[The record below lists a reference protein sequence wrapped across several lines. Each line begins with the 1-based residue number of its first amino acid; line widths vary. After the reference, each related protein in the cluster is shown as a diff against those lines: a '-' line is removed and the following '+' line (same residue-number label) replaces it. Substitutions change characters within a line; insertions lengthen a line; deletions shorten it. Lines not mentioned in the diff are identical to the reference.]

1 MSGIRIF
8 ADLNRHLSD
17 TEFTFSKINEYP
29 KLYHTVRAMLANKIT
44 YSDIIV
50 QNQQLLTWIKELNEF
65 EPNDMLEIHEMS
77 LRQYI
82 SNTWGIIPPSYLQD
96 DELKDIID
104 ILPGLKDKN
113 NFEKSVLEHY
123 FQYSFEVNE
132 FTVITIEEICITANF
147 AEYKNK
153 SQINCIRTILNHQKE
168 KALKNNRNVSLLVE
182 ILFESPEIFVKI
194 VSSFAALK
202 GYPRELRNRF
212 LEEYI
217 SELSNVSIKQFI
229 PNTDFIPIE
238 ITNAIKVE
246 LNSLLNSSQALEEV
260 LEIIRCTSGFLESE
274 FEILIKFINASMHFD
289 RNKLIQE
296 VKSHFNQLL
305 MKRLNL
311 LTELESLVSPSFP
324 TEPNFGTTNEWIDW
338 AELEYLPYRRWQET
352 RKENNELLDAYGNL
366 FSDWIA
372 KNYLEIKYSYPNT
385 VMNLLPSIKQKIDKQ
400 VFTLLLIIDNIGL
413 RWNDHL
419 ISLFKKNGINL
430 LKKENFVAA
439 IPTETRISKTALLSA
454 NYIFSKNEQD
464 YRKLTEQKTSEQF
477 QSKKLF
483 YTTKVSDL
491 KELPNNADFAILNY
505 LMIDEYMHMD
515 QNKMASPKFDVIS
528 NELNGLIDLVCKSL
542 QHRPEIDIFVVSDHG
557 AAKITNERVID
568 VEEMLF
574 GDEIVDSTERYI
586 CVTDDQLN
594 RFRSNLETVGYI
606 FEKHRFNLDANYV
619 IIKGNY
625 SFKKNVMDQ
634 YIHGGISA
642 EELLVPLLH
651 FHRSSHK
658 VIQPNV
664 FMKDNAFR
672 FNVKSQITFTIEN
685 TNQMPVENLQ
695 LTILSPFV
703 SVDNDT
709 VNIDKIDAMTKA
721 DIKIDN
727 VRIMRKGNTVPTELS
742 ISIRYDF
749 ASKQYNSDKRLPIVI
764 KTMQEN
770 TFDFDF

>member
-8 ADLNRHLSD
+8 ADLNRLLS
-17 TEFTFSKINEYP
+17 ESEYTFSKINEYP
-29 KLYHTVRAMLANKIT
+29 KLYLAVRTMLANKISH
-44 YSDIIV
+44 SDIII
-50 QNQQLLTWIKELNEF
+50 QNQQLLTWIKELNVF
-65 EPNDMLEIHEMS
+65 EPNDMLEILEMS
-77 LRQYI
+77 LREYI

-96 DELKDIID
+96 NELKDIIGTFPV
-104 ILPGLKDKN
+104 LEDKT

-123 FQYSFEVNE
+123 FEFSFDITEL
-132 FTVITIEEICITANF
+132 TVITIEKICFAANF

-153 SQINCIRTILNHQKE
+153 LQINCIRTILNHQKE
-168 KALKNNRNVSLLVE
+168 KALKNNRNVSLLIE
-182 ILFESPEIFVKI
+182 MLFESPEIFIKI

-202 GYPRELRNRF
+202 GYPKELRSRF

-217 SELSNVSIKQFI
+217 SELSNLSIKQFI
-229 PNTDFIPIE
+229 PNTDSIPVE
-238 ITNAIKVE
+238 ITNAIRVE
-246 LNSLLNSSQALEEV
+246 LNSLLISSLTLEEV
-260 LEIIRCTSGFLESE
+260 IEIIRCTSGFLESE
-274 FEILIKFINASMHFD
+274 FEILINFINSTVHFD
-289 RNKLIQE
+289 RNKLIIE
-296 VKSHFNQLL
+296 IKSHFNQFLTKRPSLL
-305 MKRLNL
+305 F
-311 LTELESLVSPSFP
+311 ELDLLVSPSFP
-324 TEPNFGTTNEWIDW
+324 TEPDFEITKEWIDW

-352 RKENNELLDAYGNL
+352 RKENNELLDSYGNL

-400 VFTLLLIIDNIGL
+400 AFTLLLIIDNIGL

-419 ISLFKKNGINL
+419 ISLFKKNGMGL
-430 LKKENFVAA
+430 LKKDNFVAA

-454 NYIFSKNEQD
+454 NYTFSKNEQD

-477 QSKKLF
+477 QNKQLF
-483 YTTKVSDL
+483 YTTKVLEL
-491 KELPNNADFAILNY
+491 KELPHSVDFAILNY
-505 LMIDEYMHMD
+505 LMIDDYMHMD
-515 QNKMASPKFDVIS
+515 QNKMASPKFEVIS
-528 NELNGLIDLVCKSL
+528 NELNGLIDVVCKSL

-557 AAKITNERVID
+557 AAKITKESITD
-568 VEEMLF
+568 VEQVFFE
-574 GDEIVDSTERYI
+574 DVVDRTERYF

-594 RFRSNLETVGYI
+594 RYRSKIETVGYI

-625 SFKKNVMDQ
+625 SFKKNMMDQ
-634 YIHGGISA
+634 YVHGGVSA

-651 FHRSSHK
+651 FHRSTHK
-658 VIQPNV
+658 VNQLNV
-664 FMKDNAFR
+664 FIKDNAFR

-685 TNQMPVENLQ
+685 TNQIPVENLQ
-695 LTILSPFV
+695 LAILSHFV

-709 VNIDKIDAMTKA
+709 VSIDKIDAMTKA

-749 ASKQYNSDKRLPIVI
+749 ASKQYDTVSKLPIVI